1 MYSSF
6 FVCRS
11 NENRLIPIEKKF
23 CVELTEESGS
33 KTSAHF
39 RDSEIFG
46 PGFLATLP
54 PTARL
59 RPGIA
64 SVTSGRVSDPDPDS
78 IRPVDP
84 DPDPGG
90 QK

>member
-1 MYSSF
+1 VYSSF

-64 SVTSGRVSDPDPDS
+64 
-78 IRPVDP
+78 
-84 DPDPGG
+84 
-90 QK
+90 KYA